1 MKENTKK
8 KVQCNGPK
16 NIFYVSRL
24 PFLHFDKTSNK
35 QYLKFIKAIKKINKH
50 HFFFQKNYF
59 HSPHIFNSDIE
70 LWFFEKSH

>member
-24 PFLHFDKTSNK
+24 PFLYFDKTSNK
-35 QYLKFIKAIKKINKH
+35 QYLNFIKAIKKINTH
-50 HFFFQKNYF
+50 HFFFPKKLFSFTTYF
-59 HSPHIFNSDIE
+59 QQRHRTMVF
-70 LWFFEKSH
+70 